1 LSLSWERGWQTCP
14 PAPASRFVRATA
26 LSQAAIPGKTPQDA
40 VQAGFHILNNF
51 DIPVGAI
58 RDKAGKTS
66 LYDTTWYTVAADTKN
81 KQYYFH
87 THDNRR
93 IRVIDLTKMNLD
105 AKDTISIPMK
115 SKEDIRDLTPT
126 KK

>member
-1 LSLSWERGWQTCP
+1 
-14 PAPASRFVRATA
+14 
-26 LSQAAIPGKTPQDA
+26 
-40 VQAGFHILNNF
+40 
-51 DIPVGAI
+51 
-58 RDKAGKTS
+58 
-66 LYDTTWYTVAADTKN
+66 LYDTTWYTVAADTRN
-81 KQYYFH
+81 RQYYFH

-115 SKEDIRDLTPT
+115 GKEDILDLTPS